1 MVFVVLRERSEAT
14 ARDIYD
20 YCVGNM
26 ARFMVP
32 RYIEIVD
39 ELPHNHVGK
48 IEKEKLLAARS
59 DRVWDAEIEV
69 VRRGPGA

>member
-1 MVFVVLRERSEAT
+1 
-14 ARDIYD
+14 
-20 YCVGNM
+20 M